1 MIRLPSGIG
10 NTITTAAY
18 GSSSGAIATGWLSVV
33 MHWDWGT
40 ISFMVGILA
49 AVFTAAINYW
59 YKRKTYA
66 LMERLGKEGKVYY
79 EYKE

>member
-1 MIRLPSGIG
+1 M
-10 NTITTAAY
+10 N
-18 GSSSGAIATGWLSVV
+18 WN
-33 MHWDWGT
+33 WGT

-49 AVFTAAINYW
+49 AVFTAAINAW

-66 LMERLGKEGKVYY
+66 LMERSVREGKVYY